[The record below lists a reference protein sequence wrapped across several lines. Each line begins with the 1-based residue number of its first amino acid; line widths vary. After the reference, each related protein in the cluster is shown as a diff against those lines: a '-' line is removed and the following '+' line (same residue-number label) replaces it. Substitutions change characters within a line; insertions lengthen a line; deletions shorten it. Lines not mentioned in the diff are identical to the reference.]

1 MKKRT
6 LLIFI
11 LAAIAVISACQI
23 DSSTSQDTNQLIEL
37 AESVDDGPDPIV
49 IHLSD
54 ENYHENVDNAV
65 GLYFVDFWA
74 EWCGPC
80 QQLAPILEEISSEEG
95 VTIYKVNVDECPITA
110 TEFQI
115 RSIPMVY
122 LYKDGQVVDSLM
134 GAGYK
139 QLYLDMLEKYK

>member
-1 MKKRT
+1 M
-6 LLIFI
+6 
-11 LAAIAVISACQI
+11 
-23 DSSTSQDTNQLIEL
+23 
-37 AESVDDGPDPIV
+37 
-49 IHLSD
+49 
-54 ENYHENVDNAV
+54 
-65 GLYFVDFWA
+65 
-74 EWCGPC
+74 
-80 QQLAPILEEISSEEG
+80 EEISSEEG